1 MVPYYIVVVLN
12 YFLVSKMLM
21 LKNSL
26 MVICVICVIKNNVE
40 ASFNK
45 RTITNVNDH

>member
-26 MVICVICVIKNNVE
+26 MVICVIKNNVK
-40 ASFNK
+40 AFFQQ
-45 RTITNVNDH
+45 TDHNQR

>member
-26 MVICVICVIKNNVE
+26 MVICVKIKNNVK
-40 ASFNK
+40 AAFNK